1 MRYLSKILI
10 LTLSFSIC
18 FTLNEPVNATKE
30 KKKKKEP
37 EKKDDKPFEQKG
49 IAELTKKCK
58 AISGLFTIYQDT
70 TTGSCFILVKKEQ
83 LEKEFIYFSHSTDG
97 VAKHLEVLI
106 ETQKFLRLKNILIK
120 LNSFGKTHPFIL
132 IQTMK

>member
-1 MRYLSKILI
+1 MRSLSKILF

-18 FTLNEPVNATKE
+18 FTLNEPVNASKE

-37 EKKDDKPFEQKG
+37 EKKDDKPVEQKG

-97 VAKHLEVLI
+97 VAMAGAFRGSYRDTKI
-106 ETQKFLRLKNILIK
+106 FKIKNLRILK
-120 LNSFGKTHPFIL
+120 S
-132 IQTMK
+132 